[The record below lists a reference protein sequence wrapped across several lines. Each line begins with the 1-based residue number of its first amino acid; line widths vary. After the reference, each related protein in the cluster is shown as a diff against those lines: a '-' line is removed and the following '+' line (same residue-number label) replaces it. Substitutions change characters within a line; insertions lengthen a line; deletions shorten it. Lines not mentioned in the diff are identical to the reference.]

1 MSASHFPPLLFVDIL
16 PISISTAAVF
26 EHIHLLSIL
35 FAEFERIPT
44 DKPTWPFP
52 VVVRV
57 VPFSS
62 FYSFLVSLVWWFDN
76 SPIYCDARTCGLVRE
91 SARARVLRDQCKFL
105 VLRISELIS
114 ACPRVRQRGS

>member
-1 MSASHFPPLLFVDIL
+1 MSASHFPPPLFVDIL

-52 VVVRV
+52 VVVGV

-62 FYSFLVSLVWWFDN
+62 FYSFLVHWFGGSTTAPFIVTLVPVD
-76 SPIYCDARTCGLVRE
+76 SSE
-91 SARARVLRDQCKFL
+91 RVPEHAFCETSVNF
-105 VLRISELIS
+105 
-114 ACPRVRQRGS
+114 